1 MIRVGKVTAGLVL
14 LASGGA
20 LLADRLW
27 DTNYLGYAFDAW
39 PLVFILLGLEYLWVN
54 FRNRR
59 GEQSTRIDF
68 GGVLFSVIIAAAIA
82 LYSQHGWPPS
92 QWFQGFSWNFGSV
105 LSGEFGHKFEKEQV
119 LVPVS
124 DRTEKIEI
132 ENPNGSVVLKSADT
146 DTIRIETT
154 IWVDKLNEEAARL
167 IADGS
172 KLTVTDGPTVRI
184 AAEGQAYSGNRKPR
198 MNLVVTVPANRQV
211 DMDLQLR
218 NGKVQAEKLPIRSE
232 LVIRTTNGSVQVADI
247 GAKLIADTTNGS
259 IHVSGIRGMADLG
272 TTNGAVTASDISE
285 AAVVRTS
292 NSAVTLERI
301 GGKAEVTTTNGSVT
315 VDEPGRDVRIKTTN
329 GAISVSSRTLGGDW
343 DLNTTNGR
351 IELLVPGQGNFEVDG
366 RGGKASSNL
375 PLTVS
380 DKTIRGKVG
389 SAQHKIRLDTSNGTI
404 VVNRV
409 D

>member
-14 LASGGA
+14 LAAGGG

-54 FRNRR
+54 FRHRR
-59 GEQSTRIDF
+59 AERGPRLDV

-82 LYSQHGWPPS
+82 LYSQYGWPPN
-92 QWFQGFSWNFGSV
+92 QWFQGFSWKFGSV
-105 LSGEFGHKFEKEQV
+105 MSGEFGHKFEKELVQ
-119 LVPVS
+119 VPV
-124 DRTEKIEI
+124 DERTENIII
-132 ENPNGSVVLKSADT
+132 ENPNGSVILKSADT
-146 DTIRIETT
+146 DAIRIDTT

-167 IADGS
+167 IAQGS
-172 KLTVTDGPTVRI
+172 KLVVSDGPSVRI
-184 AAEGQAYSGNRKPR
+184 VAEGESYSGNRKPR
-198 MNLVVTVPANRQV
+198 MNLVVTVPADRQV
-211 DMDLQLR
+211 DMELQLR

-232 LVIRTTNGSVQVADI
+232 LVIRTTNGSIQVADI
-247 GAKLIADTTNGS
+247 GGKLIADTTNGS
-259 IHVSGIRGMADLG
+259 IHVSEIRGMADLG
-272 TTNGAVTASDISE
+272 TTNGAVTALDISE
-285 AAVVRTS
+285 AAIVRTS

-301 GGKAEVTTTNGSVT
+301 RGKAEVTTTNGAVT
-315 VDEPGRDVRIKTTN
+315 VAEPERDVRIKTTN
-329 GAISVSSRTLGGDW
+329 GAISVTSRTLGGDW

-351 IELLVPGQGNFEVDG
+351 IELLVPEQGNFEVDG

-375 PLTVS
+375 PLTIS
-380 DKTIRGKVG
+380 DKTVRGQIG
-389 SAQHKIRLDTSNGTI
+389 SGQHKIRLDTSNGAI